1 MLHFPT
7 PKRAFE
13 FISADWFEVNGG
25 KFLVIV
31 DWYSGWY
38 EVAGPIANPDSTRF
52 IQSLRDWFVNK
63 AVPDY
68 LVTDMGPP
76 FGSSEVA
83 DFLKRWK
90 ISWSP
95 SSPYYAQ
102 GNGIAEHAVFN
113 AKSLLRKVWKKGERS
128 PMSND
133 EWIKGI
139 LQYRNTPNKSTKLS
153 PAIMIFGHAIQD
165 NLPAH
170 KSALDRK
177 WHDEVLRVDREA
189 AKRKQTLEE
198 KWNCSSRSLPVL
210 NVQDSVL
217 VQNQISKKWDRQGTV
232 MERNLKI
239 RRYLI
244 RLESGM
250 MIYRNRR
257 HLRKLYM
264 PSNAV
269 KRDEK
274 HPAVPPTLEV
284 PMIRDGN
291 RNLMDQPQLPPIVP
305 VTPAESEVPMP
316 ATEAAANVPDR
327 TPSNVGTS
335 TPPVASRRTST
346 RERKEPDRLMYNKL
360 GGT

>member
-1 MLHFPT
+1 
-7 PKRAFE
+7 
-13 FISADWFEVNGG
+13 
-25 KFLVIV
+25 
-31 DWYSGWY
+31 
-38 EVAGPIANPDSTRF
+38 
-52 IQSLRDWFVNK
+52 
-63 AVPDY
+63 
-68 LVTDMGPP
+68 
-76 FGSSEVA
+76 
-83 DFLKRWK
+83 
-90 ISWSP
+90 
-95 SSPYYAQ
+95 
-102 GNGIAEHAVFN
+102 
-113 AKSLLRKVWKKGERS
+113 
-128 PMSND
+128 
-133 EWIKGI
+133 
-139 LQYRNTPNKSTKLS
+139 
-153 PAIMIFGHAIQD
+153 MIFGHAIQD

-170 KSALDRK
+170 KSALDRN

-198 KWNCSSRSLPVL
+198 KWNRSSRSLPVL

-264 PSNAV
+264 PSNAI

-291 RNLMDQPQLPPIVP
+291 RNLMDQPQLPPIMP
-305 VTPAESEVPMP
+305 VTPAKSEVPMP